1 MSNYDVYFREIL
13 MIKGKNPG
21 GGGGLTPKEVVGNQ
35 THFVFESYWVGPS
48 IWPSFIQIESRL
60 PGPLMDT
67 VLKCY

>member
-48 IWPSFIQIESRL
+48 I
-60 PGPLMDT
+60 
-67 VLKCY
+67 